1 VSEKTAQLVD
11 AEVSRVISTAY
22 NRAKDVLTQHIDLLH
37 TVAAAL
43 LDRETLTREDIAVLM
58 RGEQLTPRPP
68 AVPPTPPP
76 AATPVPASEPRRVP
90 PLLGGPEI
98 APA

>member
-1 VSEKTAQLVD
+1 MSEKTAQLVD
-11 AEVSRVISTAY
+11 AEVSRVISVAY
-22 NRAKDVLTQHIDLLH
+22 NRAKDVLTSNLELLH

-58 RGEQLTPRPP
+58 RGEKLTPRPP
-68 AVPPTPPP
+68 AVPPVPP
-76 AATPVPASEPRRVP
+76 ASAAPVPVTEPRRAP
-90 PLLGGPEI
+90 PLFGGPEI